1 VQGSTDVATPADS
14 KFKEEMRQEEKSR
27 GVFDGGPRPQQQQQP
42 PPPPHATA
50 AGDLAMPK
58 GAKEA
63 PDTAAP
69 VLPPVPVPQ
78 QPEITGGSPQRKGRS
93 SSDSDASNHV
103 KASMI
108 NRVKGEMK
116 VLLGKASGN
125 KDKVEAGE
133 RMKQGTQ

>member
-1 VQGSTDVATPADS
+1 MQGSTDVASPADS
-14 KFKEEMRQEEKSR
+14 KFKEELREEEKSR
-27 GVFDGGPRPQQQQQP
+27 RVYDEGPRPEQQQQQTPP

-58 GAKEA
+58 GVEEVPNK
-63 PDTAAP
+63 AAP
-69 VLPPVPVPQ
+69 VQ
-78 QPEITGGSPQRKGRS
+78 QQEQHEVTGGSAQRKERS
-93 SSDSDASNHV
+93 SSDSDASNHG

-108 NRVKGEMK
+108 NRVRGEMK

>member
-1 VQGSTDVATPADS
+1 VLQGSTDVATPADS

-27 GVFDGGPRPQQQQQP
+27 GVFDGGPRSQQQQQQP

-69 VLPPVPVPQ
+69 VQPPPSQ